1 MNNRFLKILSLLT
14 ALCVVIS
21 LASCKG
27 KTEAPM
33 QNVEPTYEKSVTE
46 KTVKIANIPTDSN
59 GLTDMLNAAVNYVD
73 KYCYKYKK
81 ALKCEASIDSLGS
94 LSSASNAAE
103 AFASVFGEKDI
114 TSDYDYNADKKLF
127 ADNFVSG
134 KFETEEISSITAKQE
149 GDVVVLTAQ
158 FNGESNPTDENGIL
172 HRLGGD
178 YISAEAVSKSLGE
191 FKSSAASVSVSADSI
206 SVVARISVE
215 DSSLQSMTV
224 SYTERFNLSNVTLVK
239 LSGGAVSG
247 SAKTVIEY
255 TNFSL

>member
-94 LSSASNAAE
+94 LSSVSNAAE

-127 ADNFVSG
+127 ADNFISG

>member
-103 AFASVFGEKDI
+103 AFAS
-114 TSDYDYNADKKLF
+114 
-127 ADNFVSG
+127 
-134 KFETEEISSITAKQE
+134 
-149 GDVVVLTAQ
+149 
-158 FNGESNPTDENGIL
+158 
-172 HRLGGD
+172 
-178 YISAEAVSKSLGE
+178 
-191 FKSSAASVSVSADSI
+191 AAFPCYANI
-206 SVVARISVE
+206 
-215 DSSLQSMTV
+215 
-224 SYTERFNLSNVTLVK
+224 
-239 LSGGAVSG
+239 
-247 SAKTVIEY
+247 
-255 TNFSL
+255 